1 MGSTEIVTYKI
12 PTPKMS
18 LAEQLNILQRRFE
31 HYRTLYWEEKYAQR
45 DVILDL
51 INVSVVIGKVMSQ
64 MVNLMNSIV
73 LLMGKAL
80 EPKIH
85 VSESSMLQT
94 SDSIG
99 SPLQNILADI
109 YFLRLSFLRRNYI
122 DL

>member
-1 MGSTEIVTYKI
+1 LGSTEIVTYKI